1 MNLNVTNDLRNCGIR
16 YCANLFHFFSTQTD
30 AFPTE
35 LEDDNNTLD
44 YYGLSDGA
52 EILMEEIDATKKDRE
67 FKSSAEERD
76 RKIAEQERAFC
87 AMQELQRQSNGTV
100 RTADMLGK

>member
-1 MNLNVTNDLRNCGIR
+1 MALTF
-16 YCANLFHFFSTQTD
+16 FHFFLTQTD

-44 YYGLSDGA
+44 YYGVSDGA
-52 EILMEEIDATKKDRE
+52 EILMEEMDATEKDRE
-67 FKSSAEERD
+67 SKRSAEERD
-76 RKIAEQERAFC
+76 RKIAEQEREVF

-100 RTADMLGK
+100 RTADMFSK